1 MPLHEYECSDCK
13 QRFEVLQKFSDD
25 PVTVCTHCGGP
36 VTRLIFPPAIQFK
49 GTGWYVTDY
58 AKKSQ
63 PEAETTTDEKR
74 ADGKGKDGKGEG
86 EKKPAETSQ
95 KTTPSKETSSTS
107 SSTPATKSTKD

>member
-13 QRFEVLQKFSDD
+13 KRFEVLQKFSDE
-25 PVTVCTHCGGP
+25 PIAVCIHCGGP
-36 VTRLIFPPAIQFK
+36 VTRLLFPPAIQFK

-63 PEAETTTDEKR
+63 PEAETK
-74 ADGKGKDGKGEG
+74 ADGKGKEGKGEG

-95 KTTPSKETSSTS
+95 KTTPGKETSSTS
-107 SSTPATKSTKD
+107 SSTPATKSTRD